1 MDVRI
6 VGPILE
12 IQTIAEGHG
21 IRELT
26 DLREHYGRG
35 NWRKKKGIATIK
47 LPDGSTTQQKS
58 IGMKPTASAR
68 SK

>member
-6 VGPILE
+6 VGPVLE
-12 IQTIAEGHG
+12 IETIAEGHG

-26 DLREHYGRG
+26 DLRERYGRG
-35 NWRKKKGIATIK
+35 SWRKKKE
-47 LPDGSTTQQKS
+47 LPRSSSQTVPLPKQRSTGT
-58 IGMKPTASAR
+58 KPTASAR